1 MKTILSF
8 RPLLCLGGLFSFLFF
23 LATYL
28 LEYGFGLEPCP
39 LCYLQRGMLFII
51 SLVFCLGVL
60 QNCKQHGRLVYGA
73 ILFVCSMLGG
83 ALASRQLWLQY
94 ISPVHESNCFAG
106 FEKML
111 ELMPLWEVLKETL
124 QGSQECGQID
134 FALLGLPL
142 SAWSL
147 FSFIGLGTYVVI
159 LSWLQIK
166 RRI

>member
-1 MKTILSF
+1 MKTILKF
-8 RPLLCLGGLFSFLFF
+8 RTLLFLGGLLSFLFF
-23 LATYL
+23 LGTYL

-39 LCYLQRGMLFII
+39 LCYLQKGLLFII
-51 SLVFCLGVL
+51 FLVFCLGVL
-60 QNCKQHGRLVYGA
+60 QNCKQQGRVVYCA
-73 ILFVCSMLGG
+73 ILFFLSILAA

-111 ELMPLWEVLKETL
+111 ALMPLWEVLKETL
-124 QGSQECGQID
+124 QGAQECSQID
-134 FALLGLPL
+134 FIFLGLPL

-147 FSFIGLGTYVVI
+147 FGFMGLGLYVLI
-159 LSWLQIK
+159 LCWIPIK